1 MDENCTWKEDP
12 ETEEDDFD
20 REQEVNL
27 SSNPEE
33 PFEEPE
39 EGDDIEQEIRVDE
52 NGEELPTLGVWVNS
66 GFGNRSYAC
75 VIQANGMM
83 TLPDGLVR
91 ELGINIGDDLDWTL
105 DEDEGVIY
113 VKVIR
118 RPWEAP
124 TWMDTEEEQDI

>member
-1 MDENCTWKEDP
+1 MNDNRWIDP

-20 REQEVNL
+20 KDFDNEATP
-27 SSNPEE
+27 PEE
-33 PFEEPE
+33 KITEEPPDE
-39 EGDDIEQEIRVDE
+39 EIGEEPDIRVDE
-52 NGEELPTLGVWVNS
+52 DGEELPTLGVWVNS
-66 GFGNRSYAC
+66 GFGSRSYAC

-91 ELGINIGDDLDWTL
+91 ELGINAGDDLDWTL

-124 TWMDTEEEQDI
+124 DWMDAEEEQDV